1 VGEESAPSAN
11 DEYLFYQT
19 LIGAWPMG
27 EPGAE
32 EIATFRER
40 VRVYMAKAIR
50 EAKVHTSWTN
60 PDPDYEEATAHF
72 LESTLDPD
80 LSRSF
85 LEQAR
90 RLKERLERPG
100 QVNALVQTT
109 LKLTSPG
116 VPDLYQGTELWDL
129 SLVDPDNRRPV
140 DFALRERLL
149 SELSR
154 QHAQAPL
161 SVARETWAHPA
172 DGRCKLL
179 LTWLLLRLRQSH
191 PDLFLGG
198 RYEGLEVE
206 GIGAPRTLAFLRAS
220 DGASVVVVVPRLVL
234 RALRAGLG
242 PVYGTT
248 RVRLPPGFAGHRFRN
263 LVTGA
268 TVAPVE
274 GGLAVGPLLT
284 DFPVA
289 VLEAAE

>member
-1 VGEESAPSAN
+1 
-11 DEYLFYQT
+11 
-19 LIGAWPMG
+19 MG

-32 EIATFRER
+32 EIAAFRDR
-40 VRVYMAKAIR
+40 LQAYMLKAIR

-60 PDPDYEEATAHF
+60 PDPDYEDATARF
-72 LESTLDPD
+72 VERTLDPD
-80 LSRSF
+80 VSRTF

-100 QVNALVQTT
+100 QINALVQTT

-140 DFALRERLL
+140 DFPLRERLL

-161 SVARETWAHPA
+161 TLARETWAHSA

-191 PDLFLGG
+191 PDLFLAG
-198 RYEGLEVE
+198 RYEPLEVE
-206 GIGAPRTLAFLRAS
+206 GIAVARTLAFLRAN
-220 DGASVVVVVPRLVL
+220 GEAAVVVVVPRLVL
-234 RALRAGLG
+234 RALKAGLG

-248 RVRLPPGFAGHRFRN
+248 RVRLPPTVSGRRFQN
-263 LVTGA
+263 LVTG
-268 TVAPVE
+268 TGVAPVE

-289 VLEAAE
+289 VLEAVE